1 MIQQKQEELLQ
12 LYREWKSELEKICP
26 QFMCN
31 DFSHPYYL
39 HIPDVW
45 YERKCRILVVGKE
58 GYGNHH
64 QFDSSIENV
73 QEFNREYLA
82 CQLGQYSK
90 DYNSK
95 DYNRSPFWNRIRRIN
110 RLPKSNEISITW
122 TNIDKIHRI
131 GAHCPLLKK
140 QRYELHQTEKKILAE
155 EIKLLQPNIVIF
167 FGWYDVSLEEE
178 LPVVYKRLHDAD
190 YQSFW
195 NENRMKTIS
204 EGGVSYVFTNHPGW
218 GQRQKGYE
226 EKVVSE
232 VNRIICEILAK

>member
-1 MIQQKQEELLQ
+1 MIKEKREQLLQ
-12 LYREWKSELEKICP
+12 LYRKWESELKKTCP
-26 QFMCN
+26 QFICE

-39 HIPDVW
+39 HIPNNW

-58 GYGNHH
+58 GYGTHPFN
-64 QFDSSIENV
+64 SPIEDA
-73 QEFNREYLA
+73 QIFNREYLV

-90 DYNSK
+90 DYNR
-95 DYNRSPFWNRIRRIN
+95 NPSPFWNRIRRIN

-131 GAHCPLLKK
+131 GAHCPLLEK
-140 QRYELHQTEKKILAE
+140 QRCDLHQTPTAILAE
-155 EIKLLQPNIVIF
+155 EIKLIQPNIVIF

-178 LPVVYKRLHDAD
+178 LPAVYKKLKQHDVD
-190 YQSFW
+190 YPSYW

-204 EGGVSYVFTNHPGW
+204 EDGISYIFTYHPGW

-226 EKVVSE
+226 EKVISE
-232 VNRIICEILAK
+232 VNRIVCEILAEE